1 MPKSVVEHEIPN
13 AGKLSKQKS
22 VTCSEIS
29 ETKSV
34 IGSYWVHTLWMLNLL
49 LAMAI
54 VWWMAYR
61 WRSNEHW
68 TFLLF
73 IWLLLSPTI
82 LYLISSLLFP
92 DQGDGEPITDW
103 KVYSYENHRDIFFLY
118 ALIFPIDI
126 ADTLFKG
133 MAHFRAQGPLY
144 VMTMALWFVLCLVAA
159 FTKRRYY
166 HAFFAVIFLIYNLV
180 FVGTTLLTDQGVIG
194 GIPGK
199 TEPFT
204 IRPDASIQNRGA
216 CARWFASAAP
226 NGCSNCP
233 TAWYR
238 GGADRQDI

>member
-1 MPKSVVEHEIPN
+1 
-13 AGKLSKQKS
+13 
-22 VTCSEIS
+22 
-29 ETKSV
+29 
-34 IGSYWVHTLWMLNLL
+34 MLNLL

-54 VWWMAYR
+54 IWWVAYR

-92 DQGDGEPITDW
+92 DQDDEQPITDW
-103 KVYSYENHRDIFFLY
+103 KVYFYENHRDIFLLY

-166 HAFFAVIFLIYNLV
+166 HAFFCRDLPDLQPGVRWHYVTHRSRCNRRHPAVKPSRLQPDRMPRFKIA
-180 FVGTTLLTDQGVIG
+180 GHAIG
-194 GIPGK
+194 GLPARRPTVARIVPRRGIEAELIGK
-199 TEPFT
+199 ISEIEEIFPSVDDVSVNE
-204 IRPDASIQNRGA
+204 IS
-216 CARWFASAAP
+216 W
-226 NGCSNCP
+226 
-233 TAWYR
+233 
-238 GGADRQDI
+238 

>member
-1 MPKSVVEHEIPN
+1 MDPFSYLVVLTSIIL
-13 AGKLSKQKS
+13 GLG
-22 VTCSEIS
+22 VTRLVGGLGHLMQ
-29 ETKSV
+29 TRRRKR
-34 IGSYWVHTLWMLNLL
+34 SYWVHTLWMLNLL

-144 VMTMALWFVLCLVAA
+144 VMTMALWFVLC
-159 FTKRRYY
+159 
-166 HAFFAVIFLIYNLV
+166 
-180 FVGTTLLTDQGVIG
+180 G
-194 GIPGK
+194 GIYQTQVLPRLFCRDLPDLQPGVRWHYV
-199 TEPFT
+199 TH
-204 IRPDASIQNRGA
+204 RSRCNR
-216 CARWFASAAP
+216 RHP
-226 NGCSNCP
+226 
-233 TAWYR
+233 R
-238 GGADRQDI
+238 